1 MRGRTSSRLAPSCEM
16 LTGHG
21 RTERTAA
28 GIVAAIMREPAPSPR
43 HEIPDVP
50 ALVDAA
56 IRKCLEKDPGRRW
69 QSMEAVRDVLKW
81 ADEMKI
87 PATADQPVSGRWRTV
102 ATVAL
107 GLALVSGTWMV
118 SRVLHR
124 ACHARAAGA
133 QRYRRAANDESRI

>member
-1 MRGRTSSRLAPSCEM
+1 MRGRTSSRLAPSYEM

-21 RTERTAA
+21 PHRAKTAA

-81 ADEMKI
+81 ADEMRSQPLLTSRSVDAGEQLQPWHWGWRLS
-87 PATADQPVSGRWRTV
+87 PA
-102 ATVAL
+102 
-107 GLALVSGTWMV
+107 WMV
-118 SRVLHR
+118 SRVLTVSVV
-124 ACHARAAGA
+124 HAPWSAA
-133 QRYRRAANDESRI
+133 I